1 MILPDLS
8 RLSARMQR
16 VARKLLP
23 FLAWTGRVDRTTLR
37 ADLMAGLTG
46 AAVVPPQ
53 GVAFALIAGLPPVY
67 GLYAAMVPPVVAGL
81 FGSSMHLVSGPTTAI
96 SIVVFSTLSPLAA
109 PGSAEYVQLAL
120 TLAFLAG
127 LIQLALGLGRL
138 GLLTNFVSHSVVVG
152 FTAGAA
158 ILIATSQLKNFFG
171 VEIPAGES
179 FLHTWED
186 FLAQLDAINP
196 SAVAVGGT
204 ALVTTLLVSMWRR
217 TWPAMLIGLVAASL
231 VAALIGP
238 ALHDVPLVGELPRE
252 LPPLSAPSLTLGTFS
267 KLSTGALAIAMLGLV
282 EAVSI
287 ARAVALKSGQRI
299 DSNQEFIGQGLANT
313 VGSFFSAYPSSG
325 SFTRSGINHAAG
337 ARTPLSALFAALAL
351 IAVLLA
357 IAPLAAWLPIPA
369 MAGLLF
375 LVAARLIDLHHV
387 RTIARTSRREA
398 AVLGATFLAT
408 LFVELEFAI
417 YLGVL
422 LSLVLYLLRTSRP
435 NIITLVPDDEDPLRA
450 MMPVSARPECPQ
462 LKLIRVDGSLFFG
475 AVDHVQQTLQ
485 TIRDTVPVQRHVVIV
500 GGGINFLDVAGA
512 EMLVQ
517 EAEAQRHIG
526 GGLYIAKAKGEVCR
540 TLLRGGYIERF
551 DDRHVFPSKAAAIST
566 LVPRLD
572 NGICRECTVR
582 LFRECAQRPAPPLPE
597 AHSADAETPETE
609 PATGSAGTTAS

>member
-1 MILPDLS
+1 MLHSDLVQLAK
-8 RLSARMQR
+8 RARRAMR
-16 VARKLLP
+16 ALLP
-23 FLAWTGRVDRTTLR
+23 FLAWSGRVDRGTLR
-37 ADLMAGLTG
+37 ADLQAGLTG
-46 AAVVPPQ
+46 AAVVLPQ

-67 GLYAAMVPPVVAGL
+67 GLYAAMVPPVIAGL
-81 FGSSMHLVSGPTTAI
+81 FGSSLHLVSGPTTAL
-96 SIVVFSTLSPLAA
+96 SIVVFSTLSPLAE

-127 LIQLALGLGRL
+127 VVQLALGLGRL

-171 VEIPAGES
+171 VHIPAGES

-186 FLAQLDAINP
+186 FLVQLDVINWFAVVVGA
-196 SAVAVGGT
+196 SAVT
-204 ALVTTLLVSMWRR
+204 VTLGVMLWRR
-217 TWPAMLIGLVAASL
+217 TWPAMLIGLVFASL
-231 VAALIGP
+231 VSAILGP
-238 ALHDVPLVGELPRE
+238 ETHQIPLVGELPRE
-252 LPPLSAPSLTLGTFS
+252 LPPLSSPSLTLGSFS

-313 VGSFFSAYPSSG
+313 LGSFFSAYPSSG

-337 ARTPLSALFAALAL
+337 ARTPLSALFAAVAL
-351 IAVLLA
+351 VVVLLA

-369 MAGLLF
+369 MAGILF
-375 LVAARLIDLHHV
+375 LVAARLVDLHHIRTIV
-387 RTIARTSRREA
+387 RTSHREA
-398 AVLGATFLAT
+398 AVLGTTFLAT

-422 LSLVLYLLRTSRP
+422 LSLVLYLLRTARP
-435 NIITLVPDDEDPLRA
+435 KIVTLVPDTDDPLRA
-450 MMPVSARPECPQ
+450 MLPVSSRPECPQ
-462 LKLIRVDGSLFFG
+462 LKLIRIDGSLFFG
-475 AVDHVQQTLQ
+475 AVDHVQQALQ
-485 TIRDTVPVQRHVVIV
+485 AIRDTLPLQRHVVIV

-517 EAEAQRHIG
+517 EAEAQRRIG
-526 GGLYIAKAKGEVCR
+526 GGLYIAKANGEVCR
-540 TLLRGGYIERF
+540 TLLRGGYIDRF
-551 DDRHVFPSKAAAIST
+551 EDRHVFSSKATALST

-572 NGICRECTVR
+572 QATCRECRIR
-582 LFRECAQRPAPPLPE
+582 LFRECTSHPAPTPPLAGAVQTE
-597 AHSADAETPETE
+597 ATE
-609 PATGSAGTTAS
+609 ARVKTATQGG

>member
-1 MILPDLS
+1 MNRADLS
-8 RLSARMQR
+8 LLMTRAQR
-16 VARKLLP
+16 ALRNLLP
-23 FLAWTGRVDRTTLR
+23 FLAWSGRVDRGTLR
-37 ADLMAGLTG
+37 ADLQAGLTG
-46 AAVVPPQ
+46 AAVVLPQ
-53 GVAFALIAGLPPVY
+53 GVAFALIAGLPPIY
-67 GLYAAMVPPVVAGL
+67 GLYAAMVPPVIAGL
-81 FGSSMHLVSGPTTAI
+81 FGSSLHLVSGPTTAL
-96 SIVVFSTLSPLAA
+96 SIVVFSTLSPLAE

-127 LIQLALGLGRL
+127 VVQLALGLGRL

-171 VEIPAGES
+171 VQIPAGES

-186 FLAQLDAINP
+186 FLVQLDVINWHAVSVGA
-196 SAVAVGGT
+196 SAVAVT
-204 ALVTTLLVSMWRR
+204 LAVTLWRR
-217 TWPAMLIGLVAASL
+217 TWPAMLLGLVVASL
-231 VAALIGP
+231 VSLALGP
-238 ALHDVPLVGELPRE
+238 EAHQIRLVGELPRE

-267 KLSTGALAIAMLGLV
+267 KLGTGVLAIAMLGLV

-299 DSNQEFIGQGLANT
+299 DSNQEFVGQGLANM

-337 ARTPLSALFAALAL
+337 ARTPLSAVFAAIAL
-351 IAVLLA
+351 LGVLML

-369 MAGLLF
+369 MAGILF
-375 LVAARLIDLHHV
+375 IVAARLVDLHHI
-387 RTIARTSRREA
+387 RTIARTSHREA

-435 NIITLVPDDEDPLRA
+435 NIVTLVPDDQDPLRA
-450 MMPVSARPECPQ
+450 MLPVSSRPECPQ
-462 LKLIRVDGSLFFG
+462 LKLIRIDGSLFFG
-475 AVDHVQQTLQ
+475 AVDHVQQALQ
-485 TIRDTVPVQRHVVIV
+485 SIRDTIPLQRHVVIV

-517 EAEAQRHIG
+517 EAEAQRRID

-551 DDRHVFPSKAAAIST
+551 EDSHVFPSKAAAIST

-572 NGICRECTVR
+572 QATCRECSIR
-582 LFRECAQRPAPPLPE
+582 LFRECTSRPAPALPE
-597 AHSADAETPETE
+597 AKSAHDDQAPTVEPDTPR
-609 PATGSAGTTAS
+609 PG